1 MVISRLL
8 CDKLSIYLTEITV
21 CRCPTEQDVFQA
33 LGLEWRDP
41 SDGSGY
47 DVDPVK
53 GEAERYRR
61 ELEDITFS
69 TGQSGSFVDR

>member
-1 MVISRLL
+1 M
-8 CDKLSIYLTEITV
+8 
-21 CRCPTEQDVFQA
+21 EQDVFQA

-41 SDGSGY
+41 SDRSGY

-61 ELEDITFS
+61 ELEDSMFY
-69 TGQSGSFVDR
+69 TGQSGPFVDR